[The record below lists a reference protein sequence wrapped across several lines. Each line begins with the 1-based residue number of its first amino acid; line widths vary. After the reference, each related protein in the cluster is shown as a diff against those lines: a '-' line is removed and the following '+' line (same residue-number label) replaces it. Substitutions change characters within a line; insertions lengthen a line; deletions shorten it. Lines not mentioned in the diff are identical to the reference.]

1 MANTERLAALEKV
14 RTARNAIQAALISPA
29 LSTEDKPS
37 LEGLVSD
44 LDDLEDSLI
53 LGDISDKVE
62 TITEDSAN
70 LSETV
75 TGLAAAA
82 TRLAKELSLVEDA
95 AKAVSGLAEV
105 VSLAASHGLL
115 S

>member
-14 RTARNAIQAALISPA
+14 RTARNAIQVALINPA
-29 LSTEDKPS
+29 LSGEDKPS

-53 LGDISDKVE
+53 LGEISDKVDI
-62 TITEDSAN
+62 ITKDGAN
-70 LSETV
+70 LNETV
-75 TGLAAAA
+75 AALSAA
-82 TRLAKELSLVEDA
+82 TTKLSKELSLVEDA
-95 AKAVSGLAEV
+95 AKAVSGLAAV
-105 VSLAASHGLL
+105 ISLAASHGLL